1 MKPFDPTSRKSSSS
15 VARMAAIALAGGLS
29 LCTPWLAV
37 AESAPDAGSQATTV
51 APVTVSGKAWQRHA
65 QRHHGGWGHGKAGC
79 AAGPGAR
86 GVHGPAGMH
95 GAMRGD
101 QHWRGLTGELA
112 LSQEQRDRIF
122 AIRHAAEPQLRE
134 QAKKLRDLRVEFRQA
149 VQADTWDE
157 AGVRSLAAQQGQAI
171 ADLMQMRAR
180 QMHEIQA
187 VLTPAQKEKLQQPR
201 QQRQRPAPR
210 SQG

>member
-1 MKPFDPTSRKSSSS
+1 MKPFDPTSRKTSPSA
-15 VARMAAIALAGGLS
+15 ARMAAIALAGALS

-37 AESAPDAGSQATTV
+37 AGNAPDAGSQATAVT
-51 APVTVSGKAWQRHA
+51 PVTVSGKAWQRHA
-65 QRHHGGWGHGKAGC
+65 QWHHGGRGHGKAGC
-79 AAGPGAR
+79 AAGPDAR
-86 GVHGPAGMH
+86 GPAGMH

-101 QHWRGLTGELA
+101 PHWRGLTGELA

-122 AIRHAAEPQLRE
+122 AIRHAAEPQFRE
-134 QAKKLRDLRVEFRQA
+134 QAKKLRDLRAEFRQA
-149 VQADTWDE
+149 VQADTYDE
-157 AGVRSLAAQQGQAI
+157 AGVRSLAARQGQAI

-201 QQRQRPAPR
+201 QQRQRPASR
-210 SQG
+210 S

>member
-1 MKPFDPTSRKSSSS
+1 MKPFDPTSRKTSSSA
-15 VARMAAIALAGGLS
+15 VRMAAIALAGGLS
-29 LCTPWLAV
+29 FCTPWLAA

-51 APVTVSGKAWQRHA
+51 APVTVSGKAWQRHT
-65 QRHHGGWGHGKAGC
+65 QWHHGGRGHGKAAC
-79 AAGPGAR
+79 ATGPGVR
-86 GVHGPAGMH
+86 GAHGP
-95 GAMRGD
+95 AMRGD
-101 QHWRGLTGELA
+101 RNWRALTGELA

-122 AIRHAAEPQLRE
+122 SIRHAAEPQFRE
-134 QAKKLRDLRVEFRQA
+134 QTKKLRDLRAEFRQA

-157 AGVRSLAAQQGQAI
+157 AGVRSLAAQQGQAM

-201 QQRQRPAPR
+201 QQRQRPAAR